1 MYKIRCFLLCAVMFS
16 VSAYAAN
23 DTTQL
28 KPKNFA
34 PESQHNLTF
43 QTSLQFVASYHYAK
57 PAINDAFSEKAF
69 RNYLDNLDPQKLY
82 FTQADIDNFKQYST
96 SIDDAMLNGNIQFLF
111 DMFNTSQQRMFDRI
125 DYATTLLRDSF
136 DFTLQDSFEINRE
149 DAAYCKNFAE
159 MDALW
164 YSRVKYECLQL
175 ANSGKHHKEYSETIR
190 KRYENLAKNALKTKS
205 EDVFQLFM
213 NAILEVCDPHTNY
226 FSPRTAEDFNQ
237 SMSLSLEGIG
247 AQLQMENEYTKV
259 REVIK
264 GGPADRSRKIK
275 AGDKIIGVGQ
285 GDKGEIVNVID
296 WRLDDVVSLIRGKKG
311 TTVRLEII
319 PATEPNKTKIIE
331 LVRDKIVLEDQS
343 AKSAVKEVTRNG
355 KKIKIGVVTIPAF
368 YMDFAAAQRG
378 EKDYKSTTR
387 DVKKLIADLK
397 KSGVQGVI
405 IDLRNNGGGSLQ
417 EAVELTGL
425 FIPSGPVVQVKDMM
439 GNSRVE
445 QDKDGGEVFY
455 DGPLTVLVNRFSAS
469 ASEIFAGAIQDYNRG
484 IIVGERTFGKGTVQQ
499 IEDMNNYLRLT
510 QAKAGQVK
518 LTLAKFYRVNGS
530 STQHKGIVPDIL
542 LPSIY
547 DGRKYGEDGNEFALP
562 WDQIGTSY
570 YTVLNPEKLNRD
582 KITGT
587 HKQRMAENIEYTYLL
602 DDIRRVQELDKR
614 KYVTLNLK
622 QLKKESE
629 EDEKERK
636 QRDEYRK
643 AHKSSNADAQD
654 LILSEG
660 EEVIAD
666 LLLIK

>member
-1 MYKIRCFLLCAVMFS
+1 MYKTSFIFLSAVLLTLHAW
-16 VSAYAAN
+16 SAQ
-23 DTTQL
+23 DTTQH
-28 KPKNFA
+28 KPKQFM
-34 PESQHNLTF
+34 PESQHALTY
-43 QTSLQFVASYHYAK
+43 QTALQFVASYHFSK

-69 RNYLDNLDPQKLY
+69 KNYLDMLDPQKLY
-82 FTQADIDNFKQYST
+82 FTQADIDNFNQYSLR
-96 SIDDAMLNGNIQFLF
+96 IDDAMLDGNIQFLF
-111 DMFNTSQQRMFDRI
+111 DIFNTSQQRMFDRI

-149 DAAYCKNFAE
+149 DAAYCTDFAD

-164 YSRVKYECLQL
+164 YARIKYECLQL
-175 ANSGKHHKEYSETIR
+175 ASSGKYYKEYSETIR

-205 EDVFQLFM
+205 EDVFQLIM

-247 AQLQMENEYTKV
+247 AQLQMEGEYTKI

-264 GGPADRSRKIK
+264 GGPADRSKKLK

-285 GDKGEIVNVID
+285 AEKGEIVNVID

-319 PATEPNKTKIIE
+319 PANDPNKVKIIE

-343 AKSAVKEVTRNG
+343 AKSSVKEVVRNG
-355 KKIKIGVVTIPAF
+355 KKMKVGVVSIPAF

-378 EKDYKSTTR
+378 DKEYKSTTR
-387 DVKKLIADLK
+387 DVKKLITELNK
-397 KSGVQGVI
+397 QKIQGLI

-425 FIPSGPVVQVKDMM
+425 FINSGPVVQVKDMM

-499 IEDMNNYLRLT
+499 IEDMN
-510 QAKAGQVK
+510 
-518 LTLAKFYRVNGS
+518 
-530 STQHKGIVPDIL
+530 
-542 LPSIY
+542 
-547 DGRKYGEDGNEFALP
+547 
-562 WDQIGTSY
+562 
-570 YTVLNPEKLNRD
+570 
-582 KITGT
+582 
-587 HKQRMAENIEYTYLL
+587 
-602 DDIRRVQELDKR
+602 
-614 KYVTLNLK
+614 
-622 QLKKESE
+622 
-629 EDEKERK
+629 
-636 QRDEYRK
+636 
-643 AHKSSNADAQD
+643 
-654 LILSEG
+654 
-660 EEVIAD
+660 
-666 LLLIK
+666 